1 LNLEKKPT
9 AIFAYNDF
17 MAIGAMRACFE
28 MGLSVPGEISIV
40 GFDDIP
46 QAAYT
51 CPALTT
57 VRQPKLE
64 MGRRG
69 AELLFNLI
77 EGNMGEGVSPPLLDI
92 ELIVR
97 ESTGKMKG

>member
-1 LNLEKKPT
+1 LGRNGLVRDDKLIARGGFRIEDGRLAALHLLDLKPRPT

-17 MAIGAMRACFE
+17 MAIGALRAAWE
-28 MGLSVPGEISIV
+28 RGLAVPNDISVI

-46 QAAYT
+46 QSALT

-57 VRQPKLE
+57 ISQPKIE

-69 AELLFNLI
+69 
-77 EGNMGEGVSPPLLDI
+77 
-92 ELIVR
+92 
-97 ESTGKMKG
+97 